1 MTSELESSLTSMDWL
16 PQLSMRAAIQKA
28 DGGHHHSHHH
38 HGHHHHHHHHSHHHG
53 HGPGKKIAHLDP
65 GTTLDQEEAAQHRDG
80 KPPYSYAS
88 LITFAI
94 NGSPRKRMTLSEI
107 YQWICDNF
115 PYYREAGS
123 GWKNSIRHN
132 LSLNKCFLKVPRSK
146 DDPGKGSY
154 WAIDTN
160 PKEDTVP
167 SRPKKRP
174 RSGERASTPY
184 SLESESLRMDCIMS
198 GGASPTLA
206 INAVTNKVALYNP
219 EAEGSESPGS
229 LGGSLSNSLSEQSLA
244 SVNLNNLNTAVSS
257 GSNVHSYTPVSSH
270 SEPSSQSLSLQQPA
284 QPPPLP
290 PPPPQP
296 QYGLPVPETRDKQLC
311 FSDFE
316 DLSASFRSLYKCVF
330 EQSFSQQGLMSMPS
344 DSSQQA
350 RTACSY
356 QHSPGAGSGGHHHQH
371 NHGQTSHHPHHPHLS
386 PHSAHSQHQAHS
398 QHVSQQHPSLSH
410 QSHTVQTGLSSDWY
424 PNLDWLKE
432 SCRIA
437 TSYNW
442 ADVDLSPF
450 QGLKE
455 SMRQAELNNWSLD
468 PAQMADLCSSIN
480 QFFTATGVI
489 PPQGATH
496 SQPQVQHPNPPS
508 APQHPAQP
516 HAAMHPKPSHH
527 SQHGQHNQHIS
538 TGNMYMDSRQNISS
552 LMGPPGYPH
561 MPPMSSTAPTMTGHH
576 SQLSQQQ
583 QQHALPP
590 GHFQVRRMLAADDI
604 QDDFDWDSIV

>member
-28 DGGHHHSHHH
+28 DA
-38 HGHHHHHHHHSHHHG
+38 GHHHHAHHHVHQHG
-53 HGPGKKIAHLDP
+53 HGPGKKAAHLDP

-229 LGGSLSNSLSEQSLA
+229 LGGSLSNSLSDQSLA
-244 SVNLNNLNTAVSS
+244 SVSLNTAVSS

-284 QPPPLP
+284 PPPPP

-296 QYGLPVPETRDKQLC
+296 QYGLPVPESRDKQLC

-330 EQSFSQQGLMSMPS
+330 EQSFSQQGLMGMPG
-344 DSSQQA
+344 DASQQA
-350 RTACSY
+350 RTVCSY
-356 QHSPGAGSGGHHHQH
+356 QHSPGAGSGGGGSHHHQ
-371 NHGQTSHHPHHPHLS
+371 HHPHHPQQHLS
-386 PHSAHSQHQAHS
+386 PHSTHSQHQAHG
-398 QHVSQQHPSLSH
+398 QHPQHPQHSTHSQQHPSLSH
-410 QSHTVQTGLSSDWY
+410 QSHTGQPCSATGMSADWY

-468 PAQMADLCSSIN
+468 AAQMADLCSSIN

-489 PPQGATH
+489 PPQGAA
-496 SQPQVQHPNPPS
+496 QPQPQAQHPTPPP

-516 HAAMHPKPSHH
+516 HGAMHPKASQHN
-527 SQHGQHNQHIS
+527 QHGQHNQHNQHIG
-538 TGNMYMDSRQNISS
+538 TGNMYMDSRQNMSS

-561 MPPMSSTAPTMTGHH
+561 LPPMSSTAPSMTGHH

-583 QQHALPP
+583 QHMLPP
-590 GHFQVRRMLAADDI
+590 GHFQMRRMQAADDI

>member
-16 PQLSMRAAIQKA
+16 PQLSMRAAIQKTDTA
-28 DGGHHHSHHH
+28 HHHGHH
-38 HGHHHHHHHHSHHHG
+38 HGHHHHSHHHM
-53 HGPGKKIAHLDP
+53 HMPSKKIAHLDP
-65 GTTLDQEEAAQHRDG
+65 GTTLDQEEALQHRDG

-206 INAVTNKVALYNP
+206 INAVTNKVTLYNP

-257 GSNVHSYTPVSSH
+257 SSNVHSYTPVSSH

-284 QPPPLP
+284 QPPP
-290 PPPPQP
+290 PPPQP
-296 QYGLPVPETRDKQLC
+296 QYGLPVPESRDKQLC

-330 EQSFSQQGLMSMPS
+330 EQSFSQPGLMAMPG
-344 DSSQQA
+344 DSSQQS

-356 QHSPGAGSGGHHHQH
+356 QHSPGVGSSGSHHHQH
-371 NHGQTSHHPHHPHLS
+371 NHNHGQSSHHPHHAQQHLS
-386 PHSAHSQHQAHS
+386 PHSTHNQHQAHGHQ
-398 QHVSQQHPSLSH
+398 QHPAHSQQHPSLSH
-410 QSHTVQTGLSSDWY
+410 PSHTGQTCPATGLSSDWY

-468 PAQMADLCSSIN
+468 TAQMADLCSSIN

-489 PPQGATH
+489 PPQGA
-496 SQPQVQHPNPPS
+496 
-508 APQHPAQP
+508 PQHPAQP
-516 HAAMHPKPSHH
+516 HRAMHPKFVIALLSFPP
-527 SQHGQHNQHIS
+527 
-538 TGNMYMDSRQNISS
+538 TGNMYMDSRQNMSS

-561 MPPMSSTAPTMTGHH
+561 MPPMSNTAPTMTGHH

-583 QQHALPP
+583 HTLPP